1 VCHPYDHPKY
11 LNACSVRSM
20 FMDQKGIWLS
30 FFFFFFSCLAC
41 WLLLFEIILF
51 LFFCIGFF
59 SVGYF
64 VCWVG
69 VLRYFFFLGALKQTA
84 VISWLGFVHVEEH
97 RMVMAFVFDI
107 VS

>member
-1 VCHPYDHPKY
+1 MCHPYEHPKY

-30 FFFFFFSCLAC
+30 FFFSCLAC
-41 WLLLFEIILF
+41 CFLKLF
-51 LFFCIGFF
+51 LKFFYWFPFF

-69 VLRYFFFLGALKQTA
+69 VLRYFFFLGALKETV

-97 RMVMAFVFDI
+97 
-107 VS
+107 